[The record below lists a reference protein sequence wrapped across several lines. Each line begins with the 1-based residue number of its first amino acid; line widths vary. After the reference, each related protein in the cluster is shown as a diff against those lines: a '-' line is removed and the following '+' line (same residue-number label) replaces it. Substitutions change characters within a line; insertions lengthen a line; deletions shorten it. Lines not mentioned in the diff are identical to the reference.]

1 MPRRKALTLE
11 EVLTLYHE
19 EWQVQGFSP
28 RTIIGY
34 RRSMR
39 CFLRW
44 AKETGVRTVADFT
57 ADSVKRSIA
66 VVQQKHQWAD
76 NPHLPT
82 QPQTVSATTV
92 RHYVRNYV
100 RDLKAFA
107 SWLEREG
114 DTPENVL
121 TRVRKPQADEVPVE
135 PFSQAEL
142 DAIFG
147 ALDLT
152 EAVGLRDAVIL
163 HTLWDTGL
171 RMGELVDRTVDD
183 VDLKRGE
190 MRIDHAKWGKWR
202 DLGFGKQTQ
211 KYVARSVSVGR
222 PVPVLEGDRHLFLSV
237 DGYPLTASAVQQVC
251 RRLSKRLGFRVHP
264 HRVRHTFAVGMLRN
278 GTDIRTLRQL
288 MGHASVQILMRY
300 LTLANDEA
308 METHRVNSPADKH
321 YALTQAGARRLPM
334 RTAPRALS

>member
-1 MPRRKALTLE
+1 LIA
-11 EVLTLYHE
+11 VLTVYDE
-19 EWQVQGFSP
+19 DCQVQGFSP
-28 RTIIGY
+28 LTIIGY

-44 AKETGVRTVADFT
+44 ATEAGVRTVADFT
-57 ADSVKRSIA
+57 AEAVKRYIA
-66 VVQQKHQWAD
+66 YVQQKHKWAD
-76 NPHLPT
+76 NPHMPT

-92 RHYVRNYV
+92 SNDV

-114 DTPENVL
+114 YTPENVL
-121 TRVRKPQADEVPVE
+121 TRVRKPKADEVPVE

-152 EAVGLRDAVIL
+152 DAFGLRDAVIL

-171 RMGELVDRTVDD
+171 RIGELVDLTLDD

-202 DLGFGKQTQ
+202 DLGFGKQAQ
-211 KYVARSVSVGR
+211 KYLARSVSVGR
-222 PVPVLEGDRHLFLSV
+222 PVPILEGDRHLFLSV

-251 RRLSKRLGFRVHP
+251 RRLSQRLGFRVHP
-264 HRVRHTFAVGMLRN
+264 HRFRHTFAVGMLRN
-278 GTDIRTLRQL
+278 GTNIRTLQQL

-300 LTLANDEA
+300 LTLASDEA
-308 METHRVNSPADKH
+308 IETHRVNSPADKH
-321 YALTQAGARRLPM
+321 YALKQAGVRRLPM
-334 RTAPRALS
+334 RTPPRALP